1 MAVAADSSRRK
12 RREPLVKQKR
22 DVVTGLQW
30 GVFIFSVLATPV
42 AIHAAS
48 ILALSGPDELMMLFP
63 FVQIVKSP
71 GMRIPADLANI
82 TAQWIMYLQFPLYGL
97 IAAKVMRSMGA
108 VGVGAAVALH
118 CIGIAIA
125 YLLAHSQNLRF

>member
-1 MAVAADSSRRK
+1 M
-12 RREPLVKQKR
+12 VKQKR
-22 DVVTGLQW
+22 DLATGLQW

-71 GMRIPADLANI
+71 AMRIPADLANI

-97 IAAKVMRSMGA
+97 VAAKVMRPLGVA
-108 VGVGAAVALH
+108 VGVGAAAALH

-125 YLLAHSQNLRF
+125 YFLAHSQNLRF